1 MKALILIAAGL
12 LSSGAIAQST
22 MGNSMGNSMG
32 GSTTGSMTHDTKTT
46 TMHHTGTGTHS
57 TMRAHHKS
65 MRHGCTTRMHNGHKM
80 RTCTSH
86 MKHPMHTMMHKKVV
100 VETKTKM

>member
-32 GSTTGSMTHDTKTT
+32 STTTGSMTHETKTT
-46 TMHHTGTGTHS
+46 SMHTGSVTHTGMAMHHH
-57 TMRAHHKS
+57 MA
-65 MRHGCTTRMHNGHKM
+65 MRHGCAMRMRHGHKVKV
-80 RTCTSH
+80 CTSH
-86 MKHPMHTMMHKKVV
+86 MKPMHHTMMHKKVV